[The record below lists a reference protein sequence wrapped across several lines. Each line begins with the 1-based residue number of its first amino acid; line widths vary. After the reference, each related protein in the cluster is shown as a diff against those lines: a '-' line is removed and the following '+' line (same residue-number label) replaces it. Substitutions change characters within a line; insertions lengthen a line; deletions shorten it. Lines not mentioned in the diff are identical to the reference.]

1 MTPAARRP
9 TSADVA
15 ERAGVSRATVS
26 MVLNGRTEGTV
37 STVNQEKV
45 LAAAAELGYT
55 RSAVAMSLRERR
67 TRTIGLISDE
77 IATSPWAGRMVR
89 EASMAAAE
97 RGYMVLTADL
107 SLREATVEGA
117 VRMLAERQ
125 VDGLV
130 YAAMGRTRI
139 TAPTPPPGIPLVL
152 LNCDAPPQE
161 EAAAPV
167 AVVPDDLQGA
177 RRAARRLLEVGH
189 RRIVMLSGDDDSVA
203 TRERQQGFTEVLE
216 EAGLAPRIVRTGWQ
230 MDDGFRAAA
239 ELLAEPVPP
248 TALFCIRDRVAAG
261 AIHAAALAGVAVPR
275 ELSVIGYDDE
285 DFFAEVLT
293 PPLTTIALPHAEM
306 GRTAMTALLDLVDAG
321 AEEQAG
327 TAGTADGADTADTAD
342 VADMTGTVVVACPL
356 VERSSVARPPAG

>member
-37 STVNQEKV
+37 SRANQEKV

-152 LNCDAPPQE
+152 LNCDALPQGE
-161 EAAAPV
+161 AAPV

-230 MDDGFRAAA
+230 MDDGFRAVA

-261 AIHAAALAGVAVPR
+261 AIHAAAVAGVAVPR
-275 ELSVIGYDDE
+275 ELSVIGFDDE

-321 AEEQAG
+321 AEEQVDGDSEAG
-327 TAGTADGADTADTAD
+327 AADGADGADAAD
-342 VADMTGTVVVACPL
+342 RTGTVVVACPL

>member
-1 MTPAARRP
+1 MPAPPYAGRVTTAARRP

-15 ERAGVSRATVS
+15 ARAGVSRATVS

-37 STVNQEKV
+37 SAANQKKV
-45 LAAAAELGYT
+45 LDAAAELGYT

-89 EASMAAAE
+89 AASMAAAE

-107 SLREATVEGA
+107 SLREATVEDA

-130 YAAMGRTRI
+130 YAAMGRVRI

-152 LNCDAPPQE
+152 MNCEDGDLEAP
-161 EAAAPV
+161 APERPDSPP
-167 AVVPDDLQGA
+167 AVFPDDRQGA

-189 RRIVMLSGDDDSVA
+189 ERIVMISGDDASVA
-203 TRERQQGFTEVLE
+203 TREREEGFTLELE
-216 EAGLAPRIVRTGWQ
+216 EAGAEPRIVRAGWQ
-230 MDDGFRAAA
+230 MDDGFRAATA
-239 ELLAEPVPP
+239 LLGEDPAP

-261 AIHAAALAGVAVPR
+261 AIHAAAVAGVDVPR

-293 PPLTTIALPHAEM
+293 PPLTTIALPHEEM
-306 GRTAMTALLDLVDAG
+306 GRRAMTALLDRVESGDA
-321 AEEQAG
+321 A
-327 TAGTADGADTADTAD
+327 ADGAERRMI
-342 VADMTGTVVVACPL
+342 VQCPL
-356 VERSSVARPPAG
+356 VERASVASAPTA

>member
-37 STVNQEKV
+37 SRANQEKV

-152 LNCDAPPQE
+152 LNCDALPQGE
-161 EAAAPV
+161 VAPV

-216 EAGLAPRIVRTGWQ
+216 ETGLAPRIVRTGWQ
-230 MDDGFRAAA
+230 MDDGFRAAT

-261 AIHAAALAGVAVPR
+261 AIHAAAVAGVAVPR
-275 ELSVIGYDDE
+275 ELSVIGFDDE

-306 GRTAMTALLDLVDAG
+306 GRTAMTALLDLVDA
-321 AEEQAG
+321 EDQA
-327 TAGTADGADTADTAD
+327 ADATR
-342 VADMTGTVVVACPL
+342 TVVVACPL